1 MAPTIRPR
9 GGNSECPIAH
19 TRPPSLI
26 QTRTKSKVTGNEV
39 KRLDWKE
46 RQWKGWQGKRDRERE
61 MEREREGEVARE
73 KGEGGGREGTG
84 VREEEGEEGKEGVR
98 EEGGA
103 TWLGW
108 LDWLG

>member
-19 TRPPSLI
+19 TRPPRLI
-26 QTRTKSKVTGNEV
+26 QTRTKSKVAGNEV

-61 MEREREGEVARE
+61 MERERERE
-73 KGEGGGREGTG
+73 RSRER
-84 VREEEGEEGKEGVR
+84 RER
-98 EEGGA
+98 EEGGK
-103 TWLGW
+103 GRE
-108 LDWLG
+108 